1 MGIHL
6 WIAAGSAPG
15 GVGRHLASET
25 VLTPVGPK
33 GLPWRVILGN
43 VTGSPAIG
51 FRAGA

>member
-6 WIAAGSAPG
+6 WIAVGSAPG

-25 VLTPVGPK
+25 VLAHVGPK
-33 GLPWRVILGN
+33 GLPGRAILGN
-43 VTGSPAIG
+43 VTGSRAIG